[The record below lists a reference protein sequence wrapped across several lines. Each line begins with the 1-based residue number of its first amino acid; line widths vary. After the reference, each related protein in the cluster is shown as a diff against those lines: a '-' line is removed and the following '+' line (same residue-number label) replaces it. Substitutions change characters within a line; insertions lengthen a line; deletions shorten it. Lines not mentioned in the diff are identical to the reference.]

1 MKIRVKVRASGSRH
15 SVTVDAP
22 EEGEPTLEHVKTAIF
37 RQIPALPD
45 VDNAD
50 SLVLSLN
57 GMSPMQNADEDS
69 VSDMGL
75 VSGDLVHVLNG
86 PPPANASASQS
97 SLPSVAAS
105 QSQPIVAASSSA
117 QSSAAVA
124 SVRSQSARAD
134 DDSRWARRCT
144 NEGESG
150 PSSSS
155 GSFSIDTESHESLL
169 SEGYTPLTAEER
181 LSHLA
186 TFSSCAEYVEGAALP
201 SLLQGVFDAEHPET
215 KVELVFALVYVIFL
229 EKNFTLVE
237 RSAAGSSTANLDA
250 SGSADSITG
259 ATSSLPL
266 DWKQKVANKIE
277 LTFRH
282 PKCGSGVEFI
292 VTFIN
297 LFGSSIVVQAKAQAT
312 DTGDESSSLKVQFKP
327 DDFLTPQNSSTTR
340 DGSHLYRHLRR
351 FSTLLLDSVVNG
363 VLSDGLGLVGLDVE
377 DVSIFSLPYDC
388 SIKIMAL
395 LDFRSL
401 ARLSCVNKFFRD
413 YCDSAQFLWNV
424 SQ

>member
-86 PPPANASASQS
+86 PPPANASQS

-105 QSQPIVAASSSA
+105 QSQPVVAASSSA
-117 QSSAAVA
+117 QSSATVA
-124 SVRSQSARAD
+124 SVRSRSSRAED
-134 DDSRWARRCT
+134 VSRWARRCT
-144 NEGESG
+144 QEGESG

-155 GSFSIDTESHESLL
+155 GSISIDAESHQSLL
-169 SEGYTPLTAEER
+169 LSGSYTALTAEER
-181 LSHLA
+181 RSHLA
-186 TFSSCAEYVEGAALP
+186 TFTSCAEYVEGATLP
-201 SLLQGVFDAEHPET
+201 SLLQRFYDAGRPET

-340 DGSHLYRHLRR
+340 DGSNLYRHLRR

-388 SIKIMAL
+388 SIKIMTL

-424 SQ
+424 SY